1 MQSIWFKICLLITII
16 GGIILLWV
24 DKVQPGIIAFELA
37 KTIENANS
45 MVVIWKNA
53 DVIPLKK
60 FSLYFDY
67 IFIIGYAGT
76 LYILLEDLWQKTSLK
91 WVRYLSFL
99 PIVAGVLDGIENLGL
114 LQIVYD
120 QGTQFSASLAYY
132 CASTKFA
139 LLVPSILGGIYRLS
153 RSLRP
158 GKS

>member
-1 MQSIWFKICLLITII
+1 MRSIWFKVCFVITII

-45 MVVIWKNA
+45 MVAIWKNA

-76 LYILLEDLWQKTSLK
+76 LYLLLHDLWQQTSSK
-91 WVRYLSFL
+91 WVRYLSFF
-99 PIVAGVLDGIENLGL
+99 PIIAGVLDGIENLGL

-132 CASTKFA
+132 CASIKFA
-139 LLVPSILGGIYRLS
+139 LLVPSILGAIYRLS
-153 RSLRP
+153 RSWRP
-158 GKS
+158 GKP